1 MWGGKWNCL
10 NLNILIMGI
19 YMIVLSFLKL
29 KKKLHSWKKVH
40 KTNSEESHLRWK
52 KLLSTVTL
60 FFFKIWHRKFED
72 ENIICKKKYTEVK
85 NLRNV
90 YVNFNY
96 NGCKWSDYTCDLKFT
111 YRGSAYY
118 DYYIKITH
126 SNSNCKRSDYTVMLN
141 SRTSA

>member
-1 MWGGKWNCL
+1 MGGNVKL
-10 NLNILIMGI
+10 VKFEYPHYGNLHVFLF
-19 YMIVLSFLKL
+19 LKCKKKTSFLKKRYITPTL
-29 KKKLHSWKKVH
+29 KKAICI
-40 KTNSEESHLRWK
+40 EK
-52 KLLSTVTL
+52 KLLSTVTY
-60 FFFKIWHRKFED
+60 FFLIWHRKFED

-85 NLRNV
+85 NRRNV